1 MKATHQEALVFYMFH
16 CFYISKQYFSTVSI
30 ISVSCFVYFCCFL
43 KIIAPGWGFST
54 IFLPQGLGF
63 PTFLMPRG
71 GEFALSKNS
80 VGFAL
85 GGGGEWSGLELTD
98 T

>member
-1 MKATHQEALVFYMFH
+1 M
-16 CFYISKQYFSTVSI
+16 YF
-30 ISVSCFVYFCCFL
+30 FCFL

-71 GEFALSKNS
+71 GEFALSKKFNGVS
-80 VGFAL
+80 L
-85 GGGGEWSGLELTD
+85 GGGGGMVRLGID
-98 T
+98 